1 VRHALTAFAVLASVS
16 LVGWF
21 AYHNTEQIPVID
33 LVFTTATEVPVWM
46 ALFSS
51 ALFGAAIALVVLAWP
66 LFRLRMRVRRQ
77 ERSIDEFEQ
86 EIHGLRTLPLSGE
99 AAPEQKLQEG

>member
-1 VRHALTAFAVLASVS
+1 MRHALTAFAVLASVS

-21 AYHNTEQIPVID
+21 AYHNTGQIPAID

-46 ALFSS
+46 ALFGS

-86 EIHGLRTLPLSGE
+86 EIHGLRTLPLSDE